1 MLNKTAKGHI
11 LLGES
16 GAGKSTLINLLG
28 GFFKPDDGR
37 ILFDGKAYHPSSP
50 LEAFQAG
57 IRVIHQELHP
67 LSNLSVA
74 ENLLFEHLPRRYGLI
89 NYKQMNA
96 RATELGSCGYWR
108 AADKA
113 ALWSREAP
121 N

>member
-67 LSNLSVA
+67 LSNPSVA

-113 ALWSREAP
+113 ALWSR
-121 N
+121 